1 MEQPF
6 SPYLNPQL
14 PVMWQPTPEQL
25 AQQEREQRRR
35 LVRGRTNRV
44 TAMVFLYLG
53 ILTLGAGLG
62 SLVVRVIRSVGFA
75 GSLEE
80 ILSEAVGSLT
90 DSLNSGLGYLVALPP
105 IFLMIFLWKRKP
117 FFRNVLFSTRRKMRF
132 GRLLFLIS
140 LLFLAQAGADLL
152 DRGFSYLWQGL
163 GLPEGES
170 ALHVED
176 SISML
181 IYAGIG
187 APVIEELLFRGAV
200 MRSFQNFGKG
210 FAILASTVLF
220 SVMHG
225 NFSQIPFAFAAGLV
239 LGYTAMEYNI
249 WWSIFLHFFNNA
261 ILADALPR
269 LCNLI
274 PYGNWIYTGLI
285 YAVGL
290 AGLVLCIV
298 QGRKIRAY
306 RRENAIQP
314 GCMKGF
320 FSAPTLILMLCY
332 GLGSAVLLAVLE
344 ILFV

>member
-1 MEQPF
+1 MDQLFSLCPGAQP
-6 SPYLNPQL
+6 

-35 LVRGRTNRV
+35 LVRSRTNCV

-53 ILTLGAGLG
+53 ILTAGAGLG
-62 SLVVRVIRSVGFA
+62 SLVVRIIRSVGLIA
-75 GSLEE
+75 SLQD
-80 ILSEAVGSLT
+80 ILMEAVGGLT

-117 FFRNVLFSTRRKMRF
+117 FFRNVLFATRRRICFK
-132 GRLLFLIS
+132 RLLFLIS

-152 DRGFSYLWQGL
+152 DRGFSSLRQGL

-170 ALHVED
+170 ALHIED

-210 FAILASTVLF
+210 FAILTSTVLF

-269 LCNLI
+269 LCNRI
-274 PYGNWIYTGLI
+274 PHGNWIYTSLI

-290 AGLVLCIV
+290 AGLVLCAV
-298 QGRKIRAY
+298 QNKKIRAY
-306 RRENAIQP
+306 RRENAIQR

-320 FSAPTLILMLCY
+320 FTSPVLILMLCY
-332 GLGSAVLLAVLE
+332 GLGSAVLLAVLQ
-344 ILFV
+344 IIFA